1 MGSQARMGTEDGQSG
16 QAKRR
21 PAPSGPYRTQAAPAG
36 LSEHRSGR
44 SGLTGSRAGKHRVSS
59 LLARHRG
66 TSLRLLRLRVTHL
79 TPGFG
84 RRNRAQPSCGPW
96 CLGSTSPRRPPTQ
109 VHVFPISFYW
119 SSIARFHL
127 PPSDSCAA
135 SRSVPNL

>member
-66 TSLRLLRLRVTHL
+66 TSLHLASSSEAQGDSPDPWVWEKKPSSALLLPLVFGFNKPKAATNPSARVSNQLLLVINCT
-79 TPGFG
+79 F
-84 RRNRAQPSCGPW
+84 S
-96 CLGSTSPRRPPTQ
+96 PPT
-109 VHVFPISFYW
+109 V
-119 SSIARFHL
+119 
-127 PPSDSCAA
+127 
-135 SRSVPNL
+135 